1 MLVSLLISTYNWKEA
16 LSLCLYSVFAQTV
29 KPAEILIADDGSRE
43 DTRQLIDE
51 MREKTDIPI
60 VHVWHEDK
68 GFRLSA
74 IRNRSIEKAKGDYI
88 IQIDGDIILDRHFIA
103 DHLELAEKG
112 YFVCGSRVLLG
123 KMSTTRL
130 LKGVEKYPAL
140 LKQNLRFVLNAFRS
154 RVLRRYLANRYAKRT
169 MLRIRGCNM
178 AFWKEDLVHVNGY
191 NESLEM
197 WGQED
202 VEISYRLIHAGIQ
215 KKQLKMGGVQFHLY
229 HKFASR
235 ENLEY
240 HEQVLRKVIEER
252 IVWCENGIVK
262 DMQTAK
268 LSLERKLYL

>member
-16 LSLCLYSVFAQTV
+16 LSLCLYSAFAQTV
-29 KPAEILIADDGSRE
+29 KPYEILIADDGSRD

-60 VHVWHEDK
+60 VHIWHEDK

-88 IQIDGDIILDRHFIA
+88 IQIDGDIILDKHFIA

-112 YFVCGSRVLLG
+112 CFVCGSRVLLG
-123 KMSTTRL
+123 EKVSTRL
-130 LKGVEKYPAL
+130 LEGVGHEPSL
-140 LKQNLRFVLNAFRS
+140 LQVELGRILNLFRS
-154 RVLRRYLANRYAKRT
+154 RILRKFLSERYAKNR
-169 MLRIRGCNM
+169 MSSIRGCNM
-178 AFWKEDLVHVNGY
+178 AFWKEDLLHVNGY

-202 VEISYRLIHAGIQ
+202 VELSYRLLHAGTH
-215 KKQLKMGGVQFHLY
+215 KKQLKMGGVQFHIY

-235 ENLEY
+235 ENLDY
-240 HEQVLRKVIEER
+240 HEQVLHDVIEHN
-252 IVWCENGIVK
+252 IVWCENGIIK
-262 DMQTAK
+262 SKAR
-268 LSLERKLYL
+268 S

>member
-16 LSLCLYSVFAQTV
+16 LSLCLYSAFAQTV
-29 KPAEILIADDGSRE
+29 KPYEILIADDGSRD
-43 DTRQLIDE
+43 DTRQLVE
-51 MREKTDIPI
+51 KMREKTDIPI
-60 VHVWHEDK
+60 VHIWHEDK

-74 IRNRSIEKAKGDYI
+74 IRNRSIERAKGDYI
-88 IQIDGDIILDRHFIA
+88 IQIDGDIILDQNFIS

-123 KMSTTRL
+123 RLYTTRL
-130 LKGVEKYPAL
+130 LRGVERYPATF
-140 LKQNLRFVLNAFRS
+140 KQDLRFMLNGFRS
-154 RVLRRYLANRYAKRT
+154 RILRHYLADRYAKHS
-169 MLRIRGCNM
+169 MLSIRGCNM
-178 AFWKEDLVHVNGY
+178 AFWKEDLLRVNGY
-191 NESLEM
+191 NEALEM

-240 HEQVLRKVIEER
+240 HEKVLQKVIDEKV
-252 IVWCENGIVK
+252 IWCESGIIK
-262 DMQTAK
+262 RN
-268 LSLERKLYL
+268 L